1 MNWMK
6 TVVSLSTLLNNKL
19 NNYIVFEYNLH
30 GVLYKCYSALEA
42 HEYIKVLVRH
52 KCYIL
57 AALWVVQTHRNH

>member
-1 MNWMK
+1 MK
-6 TVVSLSTLLNNKL
+6 TVVSLCTLLNNKQ

-52 KCYIL
+52 NCYIL
-57 AALWVVQTHRNH
+57 AAL